1 MAEYLTGCG
10 VRHTVPC
17 SVANVDVTGESQSIN
32 LFGKV
37 LEPQK
42 GSRLT
47 DDLDNRSSCASNEIR
62 GDQYHSGG
70 LPTGTMKVV
79 NPSTPPLFHW
89 GTGQSPH

>member
-17 SVANVDVTGESQSIN
+17 SVANVDVTGESQSVN
-32 LFGKV
+32 LFGKI

-47 DDLDNRSSCASNEIR
+47 GGLDNRSSCASKLNQR
-62 GDQYHSGG
+62 GDQYHSGVIHWHDEG
-70 LPTGTMKVV
+70 
-79 NPSTPPLFHW
+79 SQSFCSPLFHW